1 MLELLSWGFRED
13 SPDHAFRVE
22 VGVEAAQAA
31 TVLDVDC
38 HMLDIGEEIVREP
51 KDHSS
56 KKEH

>member
-1 MLELLSWGFRED
+1 MLELLSWGFGKD
-13 SPDHAFRVE
+13 SPDQAFRVE

-31 TVLDVDC
+31 AVLDVDC
-38 HMLDIGEEIVREP
+38 DMLDIGEEIVGKP

>member
-1 MLELLSWGFRED
+1 MLEFLSWGFRED
-13 SPDHAFRVE
+13 SPDHALRIE
-22 VGVEAAQAA
+22 VGVETAQTA

-38 HMLDIGEEIVREP
+38 HMLDLGKEIVGKP